1 MEKLKENVEI
11 PDSLRYETGTSHE
24 PLTFFSEALCAS
36 TTFDII
42 LGFFSSSAISLF
54 ASGFAVFLYNNGR
67 MRLNIN
73 TAITQEDQEAFRGK
87 QSNYFPI
94 NLKKNYEILSKR
106 DRHFFECLSYLVAKG
121 RLEVRITYPRG
132 RNGIAH
138 SKCGCF
144 SDGET

>member
-94 NLKKNYEILSKR
+94 KEVDFKTLKRTTK
-106 DRHFFECLSYLVAKG
+106 FCLSG
-121 RLEVRITYPRG
+121 TG
-132 RNGIAH
+132 T
-138 SKCGCF
+138 F
-144 SDGET
+144 SSV